1 MDQLILPT
9 FVTLLLMI
17 CSHIWEQQTNYV
29 DPLILS
35 DPSSS
40 RPYAPFA
47 RAPISQ
53 TTSHISTNSLKTD
66 RAKKTIFLKQ
76 WHTKIYDSLRASIL
90 LTIEIIIKI
99 LSLPSFV
106 VGVEK
111 VTWYW
116 MLSKEVQS
124 AAILTAAR
132 FDVEKSLKFVFLTER
147 DLNFIFQN
155 IYKSNAARFNGILEN
170 RVKRRNLQKFQS
182 LNSLLQHSQIQYWE
196 IPGTQITKDFFCEI
210 HISNKFI
217 SFGAQSFDHFS
228 AQTQLCSKNYLC
240 GFSYSK
246 GLSYDQTTPWIQ
258 NFASKF
264 FGGLIKANPPEN
276 ALYHTVQMVLV
287 DPCERLIS
295 CFW

>member
-17 CSHIWEQQTNYV
+17 WSHIWEQQTNYV

-53 TTSHISTNSLKTD
+53 ITSHISTNSLKTD

-170 RVKRRNLQKFQS
+170 RVKKKKSSEISIFKFIASTQPDPILRNPW
-182 LNSLLQHSQIQYWE
+182 NSDY
-196 IPGTQITKDFFCEI
+196 KRFFCEI

-217 SFGAQSFDHFS
+217 SPTLWCLGTYFFS
-228 AQTQLCSKNYLC
+228 HEFISLVKLQFLLKPWVYNNV
-240 GFSYSK
+240 
-246 GLSYDQTTPWIQ
+246 YDQ
-258 NFASKF
+258 N
-264 FGGLIKANPPEN
+264 
-276 ALYHTVQMVLV
+276 
-287 DPCERLIS
+287 
-295 CFW
+295 